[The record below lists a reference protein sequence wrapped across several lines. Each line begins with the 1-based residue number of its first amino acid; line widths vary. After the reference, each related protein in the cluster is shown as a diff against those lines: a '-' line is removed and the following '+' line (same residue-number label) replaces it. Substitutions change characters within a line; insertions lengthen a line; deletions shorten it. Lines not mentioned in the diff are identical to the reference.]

1 MKNSTIQFHRFQ
13 FVATLCTLLALM
25 QPASAAPTAYQTAV
39 LADTP
44 FLYYELGEASGTTVA
59 DVSGNGYTGSY
70 VNSPTLGV
78 PGDSLIG
85 PSDTAVTFNG
95 TSQYVSCPAGAESFG
110 SFLGTSSYEFVLA
123 ATSTSIAGMIAG
135 DANAGSTTSYQVL
148 LNEAPNGT
156 LTANTCRIFIRD
168 NSNHNIQASFTNATL
183 FNGNYHHLV
192 WTYNGTTV
200 AAYLDGV
207 AQAIGTPAIGTAAPS
222 TFSAFTFLP
231 YFAAYSNKG
240 GTTANYAA
248 VTLDE
253 VALYKTVLSPAQ
265 IATHYAAVGI
275 NKATWVGGTDANFST
290 AANWSPAAL
299 ASLNTL
305 VFTNVA
311 TTTALNNDETAFTFT
326 GIIFTNLSSAYT
338 ITGNP
343 FTLSGAIANSSATAA
358 QSIADNIALT
368 NWTTVNWS
376 APVSDAGGGTTL
388 GGIISGPY
396 GITKSGAGTV
406 TLSGADTYTGPTTNN
421 AGTLAVNGSLAGN
434 VVVNSGATLAGTG
447 TIGGAATVN
456 SGAILAPG
464 NSGVGTL
471 NSGSLTLNSGA
482 INNFEFS
489 GVANDK
495 VINTGTLTVNGG
507 AFNLYQPGGTTAF
520 NTPATYTLIQYTGS
534 DPALDST
541 WTTASGSNPHVLN
554 PVATYT
560 YAFTA
565 ASGALKLTIASTA
578 AVNHVWTNNVSGN
591 WSQAS
596 NWSPSKPQNAGDIAT
611 LGVGSSLQTVTLD
624 SSLSVGFLGL
634 TNANSFVIANAG
646 NTLTLDNTNGGAT
659 VNVSGGTANV
669 IQTKVSLNDNATIN
683 VGAGDSLAVTNV
695 LSSTATTK
703 TLTVNGVGKL
713 ALSGGNTY
721 GPAQGTVGTTLSG
734 AGILQVGS
742 STALA
747 AGDLS
752 VSASGILQ
760 AGAAGLNLGNNI
772 IIGSGVT
779 LTEDNN
785 GNNLTLGG
793 VVSGGGG
800 LSEMDLANA
809 YSLTLNGVDTYTG
822 GTTINAGTLTIG
834 GSGQLGSGVYAGA
847 ITNNGIF
854 TYNSTA
860 AQTLSGIISG
870 TGALNQ
876 NGSGTLTLTGVN
888 SYTGNTTI
896 SAGTLTISGTGQLG
910 GGAYAG
916 AIINNGIFNYNSTA
930 IQLLSGGV
938 AGSGVLN
945 QGAGTLTLSGADTYT
960 GGTVVSGN
968 GSLTF
973 ANNAGTTPATG
984 TVTLNGFG
992 SVAMTGA
999 LPNAAVNGTNSING
1013 GGNGTASVG
1022 TLALNGT
1029 VTLSVGG
1036 TGAFD
1041 LTGTITGS
1049 GTINLTNRPSSGGG
1063 GGMQLR
1069 FNGTTGDSGLVL
1081 NLGTTNNIAVNNT
1094 ATAITL
1100 GGLMGGQYSQLQGG
1114 TAAMTYTIGEAN
1126 LNTEFDGIIANGTA
1140 GATSIAKVGT
1150 GVLNLTGA
1158 NTYTG
1163 TTTVTNGT
1171 LLLNGSTAGSGVVVN
1186 TAGILGGAG
1195 TIGDPTVTIGS
1206 GGHTLPGGN
1215 LGNTSG
1221 VTTTLSG
1228 SLVYNTGAEA
1238 DFNLNNVYNAGNDH
1252 ISVAGNLN
1260 GNGASV
1266 GIYVSNGTL
1275 DTNHD
1280 YVLITASG
1288 TVASGFAAT
1297 PNWLGSTPANPQ
1309 YFSVVTVGNSVV
1321 LHNSPITVSSVT
1333 VTPNPVPRGQ
1343 RVTVSVTA
1351 ATGVAG
1357 GSISSVVMDAS
1368 AVHAGATS
1376 VSLNSTNPPTSNT
1389 YTNSVT
1395 VDSTLAAGSYN
1406 LTVTITD
1413 SASNVKTLTIPL
1425 TVNGLSQVWNGNGG
1439 DNNWSTTAN
1448 WVGGQPPQLG
1458 DYATFAGINRPFP
1471 NMQTGYTLSGLTFNT
1486 DAGSFDIMSSSD
1498 STLAMSGGVTNN
1510 SLNVQTFDAAV
1521 ALALNGVQTFNTAS
1535 GSIVIN
1541 GVIEDGS
1548 SQGSLVKTGN
1558 GTLLLP
1564 NVNLYTGNTIVNG
1577 GVLSISSYL
1586 NVENSPLLILNGG
1599 DLMGSN
1605 AVTKIPDFFADIGIG
1620 ATSGSVPGTAL
1631 IDAASGQEFTI
1642 FGHINSAGNT
1652 GANNLIVNSG
1662 AGNNGTVFLQDQDGA
1677 GDHFSGSTIIS
1688 NGWLQ
1693 VAAALSL
1700 QNSTLNYNNQGGVL
1714 VFDSSITATTLG
1726 GLSGA
1731 QNLGLTNLSSQ
1742 GVNLTVGNN
1751 NASTTYSGNMSDAGL
1766 GGSLTKSGTGTLTLT
1781 GTNTYTAATTLAGGT
1796 LTLTNGGQIV
1806 SAGAVTINNGGGSTF
1821 RVSGGSLS
1829 AASMTMNNNN
1839 VGFIQTSG
1847 ASSFTNNVNFAA
1859 NNGDNGD
1866 SLQILGGT
1874 FTANSLT
1881 SGRTGLILTAQP
1893 AAGQAAG
1900 GQGIFISNAVV
1911 TITNTLGVGHGN
1923 SSTSM
1928 RMDGGVLN
1936 VGGTTTITCNNTR
1949 WSVLDI
1955 NGGAFTCMDTNGPG
1969 VQIGGGFA
1977 GVDALFLIRAGTVSV
1992 HQITFGDVATQT
2004 SGTDVLNLTG
2014 GTLYIGAGGVIITNP
2029 APLFGTS
2036 ITMGGGTVGASAD
2049 WVSALPITLTSN
2061 LTFQAADIANV
2072 AHNITLSNALSGAG
2086 GLTKTGNGTLALAA
2100 MNTYT
2105 SGTTISNGVLA
2116 LIGAGSIAGST
2127 NVDVT
2132 SGAQLDVSAV
2142 SPWTLVSGQTLKGG
2156 GTVTGASVIAA
2167 AGSRITPGE
2176 SGLGT
2181 LTFSGALSL
2190 NGTTVMKLNRA
2201 GSPNS
2206 DRIVANANSI
2216 IAGGTLTVTNVGA
2229 GLQAGDTFQLFST
2242 NVTGSFVV
2250 TNLPAIDAAN
2260 NLAYTW
2266 TNKLAVN
2273 GTIAVLTATSLIN
2286 INPPTIQVVAA
2297 GGTLNLGW
2305 PTNLGWILQTN
2316 STDLANSNAWFP
2328 YPGSTSVTNVAITMN
2343 PGKTNVFFRMVKP

>member
-1 MKNSTIQFHRFQ
+1 
-13 FVATLCTLLALM
+13 
-25 QPASAAPTAYQTAV
+25 
-39 LADTP
+39 
-44 FLYYELGEASGTTVA
+44 
-59 DVSGNGYTGSY
+59 
-70 VNSPTLGV
+70 
-78 PGDSLIG
+78 
-85 PSDTAVTFNG
+85 
-95 TSQYVSCPAGAESFG
+95 
-110 SFLGTSSYEFVLA
+110 
-123 ATSTSIAGMIAG
+123 
-135 DANAGSTTSYQVL
+135 
-148 LNEAPNGT
+148 
-156 LTANTCRIFIRD
+156 
-168 NSNHNIQASFTNATL
+168 
-183 FNGNYHHLV
+183 
-192 WTYNGTTV
+192 
-200 AAYLDGV
+200 
-207 AQAIGTPAIGTAAPS
+207 
-222 TFSAFTFLP
+222 
-231 YFAAYSNKG
+231 
-240 GTTANYAA
+240 
-248 VTLDE
+248 
-253 VALYKTVLSPAQ
+253 
-265 IATHYAAVGI
+265 
-275 NKATWVGGTDANFST
+275 
-290 AANWSPAAL
+290 
-299 ASLNTL
+299 
-305 VFTNVA
+305 
-311 TTTALNNDETAFTFT
+311 
-326 GIIFTNLSSAYT
+326 
-338 ITGNP
+338 
-343 FTLSGAIANSSATAA
+343 
-358 QSIADNIALT
+358 
-368 NWTTVNWS
+368 
-376 APVSDAGGGTTL
+376 
-388 GGIISGPY
+388 
-396 GITKSGAGTV
+396 
-406 TLSGADTYTGPTTNN
+406 
-421 AGTLAVNGSLAGN
+421 
-434 VVVNSGATLAGTG
+434 
-447 TIGGAATVN
+447 
-456 SGAILAPG
+456 
-464 NSGVGTL
+464 
-471 NSGSLTLNSGA
+471 
-482 INNFEFS
+482 
-489 GVANDK
+489 
-495 VINTGTLTVNGG
+495 
-507 AFNLYQPGGTTAF
+507 
-520 NTPATYTLIQYTGS
+520 
-534 DPALDST
+534 
-541 WTTASGSNPHVLN
+541 
-554 PVATYT
+554 
-560 YAFTA
+560 
-565 ASGALKLTIASTA
+565 LKLTIASTA

-703 TLTVNGVGKL
+703 TLTVSGVGKL

-973 ANNAGTTPATG
+973 ANNAGTTPAAG

-1781 GTNTYTAATTLAGGT
+1781 GTNTYTAATTINAGVLQINTNGVVDTSVANIAAIASAQLAVSGGSITVTNTSNIGVPSGGLRVSSGSATFLGGLTTTAGTDNGYLISVTGGSLTATNLTLGRTGLSDTTQPTAGSTTDGLYVNGGTVNILANLNLGTAAGANSSVNTRIDSGSLTVGGVLTIGLNNNGRWSVMDVNGGSLTVTNTTTGISVGATNSGNAELLVRAGTAMAGMISLGQTSPGSTNMAAVVNLTGGSLYVGSGGIAQVSTGALFTSAITLKGGTLGAIANWSSTNNIQLGTATIRTADTNGNPWNIALSGVLSGTNLVKTGSGT
-1796 LTLTNGGQIV
+1796 LTL
-1806 SAGAVTINNGGGSTF
+1806 
-1821 RVSGGSLS
+1821 SGVD
-1829 AASMTMNNNN
+1829 TY
-1839 VGFIQTSG
+1839 I
-1847 ASSFTNNVNFAA
+1847 
-1859 NNGDNGD
+1859 
-1866 SLQILGGT
+1866 
-1874 FTANSLT
+1874 
-1881 SGRTGLILTAQP
+1881 
-1893 AAGQAAG
+1893 
-1900 GQGIFISNAVV
+1900 
-1911 TITNTLGVGHGN
+1911 
-1923 SSTSM
+1923 
-1928 RMDGGVLN
+1928 
-1936 VGGTTTITCNNTR
+1936 GTTTI
-1949 WSVLDI
+1949 S
-1955 NGGAFTCMDTNGPG
+1955 
-1969 VQIGGGFA
+1969 
-1977 GVDALFLIRAGTVSV
+1977 
-1992 HQITFGDVATQT
+1992 
-2004 SGTDVLNLTG
+2004 
-2014 GTLYIGAGGVIITNP
+2014 
-2029 APLFGTS
+2029 
-2036 ITMGGGTVGASAD
+2036 
-2049 WVSALPITLTSN
+2049 
-2061 LTFQAADIANV
+2061 
-2072 AHNITLSNALSGAG
+2072 
-2086 GLTKTGNGTLALAA
+2086 NGTLALSA
-2100 MNTYT
+2100 
-2105 SGTTISNGVLA
+2105 SGSIATTAQVG
-2116 LIGAGSIAGST
+2116 IGAGATFDISALPGYSFTGASPVQTLAGIS
-2127 NVDVT
+2127 T
-2132 SGAQLDVSAV
+2132 SGAANVNATGN
-2142 SPWTLVSGQTLKGG
+2142 TLTLASGAKGLFNAAG
-2156 GTVTGASVIAA
+2156 GASPTVGKISVAGNLALNSNVIT
-2167 AGSRITPGE
+2167 I
-2176 SGLGT
+2176 
-2181 LTFSGALSL
+2181 
-2190 NGTTVMKLNRA
+2190 
-2201 GSPNS
+2201 
-2206 DRIVANANSI
+2206 
-2216 IAGGTLTVTNVGA
+2216 
-2229 GLQAGDTFQLFST
+2229 
-2242 NVTGSFVV
+2242 NVTGSTLGATTNRLLDCTGTLSGTANATPVITGLGLSPGATASIVTTTGSNGHVDLVV
-2250 TNLPAIDAAN
+2250 TGSVLVPTVSPRITGFSMVNAN
-2260 NLAYTW
+2260 VVINGTNGQSGGTYYLLETANLADPISIW
-2266 TNKLAVN
+2266 KAVATNIVITN
-2273 GTIAVLTATSLIN
+2273 GPGGVFTFTGTNTVSSG
-2286 INPPTIQVVAA
+2286 A
-2297 GGTLNLGW
+2297 GQQFYILSN
-2305 PTNLGWILQTN
+2305 TNN
-2316 STDLANSNAWFP
+2316 
-2328 YPGSTSVTNVAITMN
+2328 
-2343 PGKTNVFFRMVKP
+2343 